1 MSFASFNS
9 SIQLLYSVINSSN
22 FTIFLLYSFMT
33 KMFSSRIFIHVLI
46 KAFSSFFN
54 QYLNWFMFRM
64 W

>member
-1 MSFASFNS
+1 
-9 SIQLLYSVINSSN
+9 LYSVINSSK

-33 KMFSSRIFIHVLI
+33 KMLSFRIFIHALI

-54 QYLNWFMFRM
+54 QYFNWFMFRM